1 MGFLE
6 IARTGR
12 SETEVK
18 NSRFLGRPAQCTPR
32 KKRCSGLPD

>member
-18 NSRFLGRPAQCTPR
+18 NSRFLGE
-32 KKRCSGLPD
+32 RCSGLPD